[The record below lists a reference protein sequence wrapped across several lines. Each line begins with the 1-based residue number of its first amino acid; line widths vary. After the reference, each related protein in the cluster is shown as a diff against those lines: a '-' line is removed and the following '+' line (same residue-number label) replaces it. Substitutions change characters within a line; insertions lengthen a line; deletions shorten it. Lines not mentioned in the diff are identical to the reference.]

1 MTGKL
6 FGKMFKKSL
15 KMLFRPAMCH
25 TEFSSRKTLKKG
37 MKMLRDFLPALRA
50 KLKCW
55 NNLQGRHR
63 AAGQAKEGQ
72 RRNMVRLL
80 QRGPCSRPGR
90 PGNTRTAQAGGE
102 KQGVTAPLPVQEPK
116 KNARRKQEK
125 VKAAGRIDSGCE
137 TGDSSS
143 NTFFLFIVFRISGEK
158 GKNECCSE
166 ILKLCTQYLLP

>member
-63 AAGQAKEGQ
+63 AVGQAKEGQ
-72 RRNMVRLL
+72 RATWWSSPEGAVQQTGAAREHAH
-80 QRGPCSRPGR
+80 STGR
-90 PGNTRTAQAGGE
+90 WGKAGCDSTATSTRA
-102 KQGVTAPLPVQEPK
+102 
-116 KNARRKQEK
+116 
-125 VKAAGRIDSGCE
+125 
-137 TGDSSS
+137 
-143 NTFFLFIVFRISGEK
+143 
-158 GKNECCSE
+158 
-166 ILKLCTQYLLP
+166 

>member
-72 RRNMVRLL
+72 RATWCVFS
-80 QRGPCSRPGR
+80 RGGRAADRGGPG
-90 PGNTRTAQAGGE
+90 TRAQHRQVG
-102 KQGVTAPLPVQEPK
+102 K
-116 KNARRKQEK
+116 
-125 VKAAGRIDSGCE
+125 GR
-137 TGDSSS
+137 
-143 NTFFLFIVFRISGEK
+143 V
-158 GKNECCSE
+158 
-166 ILKLCTQYLLP
+166 